1 MSETVVAKTRVQQQ
15 AAGITVWIFKGNT
28 VESVCLLL
36 NLKIT
41 ETGNI
46 CTHLCG
52 WCISGSSKKL
62 FQVLLLQINIS
73 NILLIVYCIS
83 HTECRRTIYSVCE
96 NALRTVML
104 VKFDRYVGG
113 SGIQVVVLL
122 RKIRK
127 SPSSTTVKSLQ
138 TEWLRLLE
146 RFKFIDC
153 LLFRKREPVR

>member
-15 AAGITVWIFKGNT
+15 AAGITVWIFKGNA

-122 RKIRK
+122 
-127 SPSSTTVKSLQ
+127 SSFC
-138 TEWLRLLE
+138 R
-146 RFKFIDC
+146 C
-153 LLFRKREPVR
+153 PVGLS